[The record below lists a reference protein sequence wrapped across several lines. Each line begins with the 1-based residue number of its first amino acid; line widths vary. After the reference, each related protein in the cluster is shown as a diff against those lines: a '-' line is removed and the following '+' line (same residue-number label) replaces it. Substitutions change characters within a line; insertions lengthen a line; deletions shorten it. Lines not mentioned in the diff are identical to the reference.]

1 MKIPVLVILIL
12 IIAGWVYYFIN
23 TPLEKL
29 VPEQVIPKTTGMTE
43 NQAIENVKKLPE
55 VQDYLQR
62 VPNGRVEVDNELEGE
77 YNVHVYEL
85 KDGHSATFNWYTVSI
100 KSGQPEAQFESG
112 NAQESSTTKGTVTG
126 KLCYPS
132 EYLPEGIVEAKR
144 LSDQKVFILNYGG
157 SEAGEGNSYEVP
169 LEDGGYYFRYKTK
182 TDLSG
187 YL

>member
-1 MKIPVLVILIL
+1 MKIPVLIILLL
-12 IIAGWVYYFIN
+12 IIVGGVIYFIN

-85 KDGHSATFNWYTVSI
+85 KDGHSATFNWFTVSI
-100 KSGQPEAQFESG
+100 KSGQLEAQFESG
-112 NAQESSTTKGTVTG
+112 NAQESSTGKGTVTG

-157 SEAGEGNSYEVP
+157 GEGGGGKKKQVCP
-169 LEDGGYYFRYKTK
+169 GDGGFYFK
-182 TDLSG
+182 D
-187 YL
+187 

>member
-1 MKIPVLVILIL
+1 MKIPVLVIIIL
-12 IIAGWVYYFIN
+12 VAAAAGFIYFQN
-23 TPLEKL
+23 TPLEEII
-29 VPEQVIPKTTGMTE
+29 PEQIVEKLTTTGMSE
-43 NQAIENVKKLPE
+43 SKALENVKKLPE

-62 VPNGRVEVDNELEGE
+62 VPNGRVEVDNKSEGE

-85 KDGHSATFNWYTVSI
+85 KDGHSATFNWFTVSI
-100 KSGQPEAQFESG
+100 KSGQLEAQFESG

-157 SEAGEGNSYEVP
+157 GEGGGGNKNEVAP
-169 LEDGGYYFRYKTK
+169 EDGGYF
-182 TDLSG
+182 
-187 YL
+187 